1 MRGPQPST
9 TKQKKNIR
17 WDITPRNI
25 PMANYAELNSPVCD
39 KPLQSFKLQERV
51 FVNVCAKSVFV
62 NCPEILPSGN
72 LT

>member
-1 MRGPQPST
+1 
-9 TKQKKNIR
+9 
-17 WDITPRNI
+17 
-25 PMANYAELNSPVCD
+25 MANYAELNSPVCD